1 MCYSFEKYIV
11 KCPNQE
17 IKTVNMETRSKLSLL
32 AHDDTALWPTETFRT
47 AQKRNFTTAR
57 TFYSQRV
64 SDRPT

>member
-17 IKTVNMETRSKLSLL
+17 IKKVNMETRSKLSLL
-32 AHDDTALWPTETFRT
+32 AHDDTALRQTESFTT
-47 AQKRNFTTAR
+47 ARYRNFTTAW

-64 SDRPT
+64 SDWPA